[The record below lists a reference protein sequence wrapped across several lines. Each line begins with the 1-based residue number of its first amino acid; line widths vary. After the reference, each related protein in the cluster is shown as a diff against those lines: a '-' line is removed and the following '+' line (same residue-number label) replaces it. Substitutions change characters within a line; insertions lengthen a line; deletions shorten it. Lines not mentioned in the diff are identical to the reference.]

1 MIIRF
6 ISATTSENFEK
17 TGLLLIGP
25 GGITACL
32 GPHSEA
38 MGETEIDREREKT
51 WGSTFLGVE
60 GRAPRFS
67 WVHSLLLNLK
77 HSSWQ

>member
-38 MGETEIDREREKT
+38 MGETERDRERERRP
-51 WGSTFLGVE
+51 GVLLFLGLRVE
-60 GRAPRFS
+60 HLGFHGFIRYY
-67 WVHSLLLNLK
+67 
-77 HSSWQ
+77 

>member
-1 MIIRF
+1 M
-6 ISATTSENFEK
+6 
-17 TGLLLIGP
+17 
-25 GGITACL
+25 ACL

-38 MGETEIDREREKT
+38 MGERERDRGREQP

-60 GRAPRFS
+60 GRVPRFS